1 MVTPCARQKNGCL
14 GAWQTACGNGFTG
27 AREALAC
34 GFQRSQYG
42 DLFAANQPGTGRGG
56 EGGGWEE
63 EEEGSYNWVGGR
75 VGSLA
80 VVREDNWMWR
90 SLSECGG
97 DVKCDGGE
105 RCGNDRISCTSGEME
120 VDLLEMVMG

>member
-1 MVTPCARQKNGCL
+1 MARATTPDHTVLSRFGNPLCQTKKNCCL

-34 GFQRSQYG
+34 GFQRSQHG
-42 DLFAANQPGTGRGG
+42 DLFAANQPGTGRGAGGG
-56 EGGGWEE
+56 EGGG
-63 EEEGSYNWVGGR
+63 GGKYNWVGGR

-97 DVKCDGGE
+97 DA
-105 RCGNDRISCTSGEME
+105 M
-120 VDLLEMVMG
+120 